1 MVTASGSSRT
11 VSGVLGPLRI
21 REQLSLLWGEM
32 APRCWESANSSPTP
46 LLLKG
51 LSRSPGEVFG
61 CLADSEA
68 QKVRGLLVLV
78 RVLVFGA
85 FWGGGEGFLL
95 CLVGFCVWIVLG
107 VFCWWFLSPCPLL
120 KLAVCFR
127 NSS

>member
-68 QKVRGLLVLV
+68 QKVRGLLVL
-78 RVLVFGA
+78 
-85 FWGGGEGFLL
+85 
-95 CLVGFCVWIVLG
+95 
-107 VFCWWFLSPCPLL
+107 
-120 KLAVCFR
+120 
-127 NSS
+127 